1 MEYPMLYTCVLQIY
15 MCSSVASSPWSKP
28 LQSTLLVIL
37 SLTIPSCV
45 GMTSPD
51 CETLRQSFS
60 ISLGISCVKQWMKTI
75 WSLGNNIGGPD
86 SEKGKALSY
95 KMQLLINQPVPQDPL
110 KMNSKKQATCHAYLY
125 IYVNVLNTMGQRS
138 IGYTLRCRSL
148 RRPEVA

>member
-1 MEYPMLYTCVLQIY
+1 MDEDNMKL
-15 MCSSVASSPWSKP
+15 
-28 LQSTLLVIL
+28 
-37 SLTIPSCV
+37 
-45 GMTSPD
+45 GPD
-51 CETLRQSFS
+51 
-60 ISLGISCVKQWMKTI
+60 
-75 WSLGNNIGGPD
+75 NIGGPD

-95 KMQLLINQPVPQDPL
+95 EMQLLINQPVPQDPL